1 MFLTVRT
8 LILKEW
14 IQTFRDRRMLV
25 IIFVV
30 PVMQMILFG
39 VAVSNDVRNFPIVI
53 VDQDRSSL
61 SREIVSAFQRGGYF
75 RIVAVTASTAAGESA
90 LLNNRARM
98 VIVVPPDL
106 TEHQRAGRSAGVQLL
121 LDGSDGN
128 TATIAL
134 GYSIRILSELHLVA
148 RGASVPGLRPFGG
161 VSVESRIFYNP
172 SLESPY
178 YMVPGIIT
186 MILTV
191 IATML
196 TAMGITKEREK
207 GTFEQLVVSPIRGWE
222 LMLGKTIPFAVIA
235 FFDAT
240 LATGVGIAIFHI
252 PLTGSASALAVL
264 NLSYVLAM
272 LGLGLFVST
281 VSESQQQA
289 MMTVFAILFP
299 FIILSDFFFPVEN
312 MPVIIQYATL
322 LNPMRFCLRA
332 QREIFL
338 KGSGWGD
345 VWSNIAVLF
354 AFATVFLGYGAVR
367 FRRSLTL

>member
-8 LILKEW
+8 LMVKEW

-30 PVMQMILFG
+30 PVLQMILFG
-39 VAVSNDVRNFPIVI
+39 VAVSNDVRNFPILV
-53 VDQDRSSL
+53 VDQDRSAL
-61 SREIVSAFQRGGYF
+61 SREIISAFGSGGTF
-75 RIVAVTASTAAGESA
+75 RIVGITADGAEGESA
-90 LLNNRARM
+90 LRNNRARM
-98 VIVVPPDL
+98 AVVIPPDL
-106 TEHQRAGRSAGVQLL
+106 SEHQKAGRSAAVQLL
-121 LDGSDGN
+121 LDGSDGS
-128 TATIAL
+128 TGTVAL
-134 GYSIRILSELHLVA
+134 GYSMRILSELRLTA
-148 RGASVPGLRPFGG
+148 RSGSIPGLRPFGG
-161 VSVESRIFYNP
+161 VSLESRIFYNP

-222 LMLGKTIPFAVIA
+222 LMLGKTLPFAVIA

-240 LATGVGIAIFHI
+240 LATGVGTAVFHI
-252 PLTGSASALAVL
+252 PLTGSASALAAL

-289 MMTVFAILFP
+289 MMTVFAIIFP
-299 FIILSDFFFPVEN
+299 FIILSDFFFPIEN
-312 MPVIIQYATL
+312 MPVVIQYATL

-338 KGSGWGD
+338 KGSGWIE
-345 VWSNIAVLF
+345 VWPNITVLMGF
-354 AFATVFLGYGAVR
+354 ASVFLGYGAVR